1 MSSPPGNIW
10 LDLGKAN
17 TVPSCRWGGLL
28 LRSALE
34 HRTLLL
40 IRPLLSQGA
49 GRNSDA
55 CKPNLATSTCSLR
68 PLQRVWK
75 KRARE
80 REGKQETSENK
91 QPQEFHIKELIKF
104 YPFSFLFH
112 VNCQKREGGA
122 LALVPLVT
130 LQQALTN
137 SCHTAV
143 LLVPLPPIK
152 GRDLINLSVF
162 CFVPIQVQLVGLNRI
177 MEMKKLCKGFKVQST
192 WQVSLW
198 KPRRTICPI
207 IILWY
212 SHT

>member
-10 LDLGKAN
+10 LDLGKAK

-91 QPQEFHIKELIKF
+91 QPQEFHIKELITF

-122 LALVPLVT
+122 PC
-130 LQQALTN
+130 
-137 SCHTAV
+137 SCSPGHTAIDTHQQ
-143 LLVPLPPIK
+143 LPH
-152 GRDLINLSVF
+152 SCVA
-162 CFVPIQVQLVGLNRI
+162 
-177 MEMKKLCKGFKVQST
+177 
-192 WQVSLW
+192 
-198 KPRRTICPI
+198 CP
-207 IILWY
+207 
-212 SHT
+212 SAPDKRQRFN